1 MFPCFATVT
10 IEDAVAEIDK
20 PTPVNASPVFLPQQF
35 SQELEYIC
43 QISIPS
49 VGDVFGVNHP
59 HQQGF
64 KVTNLYLF
72 PMLTTIY
79 PPFLLF
85 VVELPLMPVF
95 LSY

>member
-1 MFPCFATVT
+1 MLACLATVA
-10 IEDAVAEIDK
+10 IEDAVTEIDK
-20 PTPVNASPVFLPQQF
+20 PTPVNASPVFLSQQF

-49 VGDVFGVNHP
+49 VGDVFGINHP

-64 KVTNLYLF
+64 KVTNLYFF
-72 PMLTTIY
+72 PMLAAVY
-79 PPFLLF
+79 SPFLLF
-85 VVELPLMPVF
+85 VVKLPLMPVF